1 MFFYFRMGIK
11 ILFVVFLLLC
21 TDVYALDPE
30 KKITQYS
37 REVWRKEAGLPSGS
51 ILTITQSSNGYLWI
65 GTYNGLVRF
74 DGVAFKVYDRANTPE
89 LLNNGIR
96 VVMEAKDGTLW
107 LATNGGGLVSCKNG
121 RWRSYGL
128 REGLPSDIVTAI
140 QEASSG
146 LIYVATRKGLTYFD
160 PASEEIR
167 FQPVLASDGNPLDSV
182 TAIVPALGSLLICS
196 YDRVYRLDPST
207 YSKATLFSK
216 FDKQVRTAL
225 YDSTG
230 ALWLATR
237 GGGLYCWKGSDKKHF
252 DTSNGLSSDIIT
264 SLYEDRDKNIWIGTG
279 SGGLIRYNRKNF
291 EVFTEAEGLTENA
304 IECIY
309 EDREGSLWV
318 STYRNGL
325 NRFRDTKFLTWSV
338 SEGLANN
345 MVFQAYVD
353 SNGSIWMCTA
363 VGLSRLKDAKITNYT
378 LPGND
383 KLLRAVVRDQMGRL
397 WMGGR
402 AGLFRMDDP
411 DSAQPHFEFFNK
423 KSGLPS
429 DYVRALLVD
438 RHGTLWIGTNEGL
451 ARYDEKEGFKT
462 FTRENGLSYNTVL
475 CLYEDRSG
483 ALWIGTDGGGI
494 TSYRDGQFKS
504 YTSRQGLAGDV
515 IFCLYEDSRS
525 NLWVA
530 TNNGLS
536 RLRNGV
542 FSNVGSRHGLASD
555 NAFNLLEDN
564 FGYLWIGYNNGIFKV
579 SLDELTQLIDRG
591 AERVN
596 CVSFNRE
603 DGMKS
608 DECTP
613 SSFASKTPDGR
624 LYFPTLQGVVVVNPA
639 SIPVNKLPPNVII
652 ENLVLNGKPV
662 SAVDGMV
669 LQGTQNYFEIH
680 YNALSLLVPNRVRI
694 KYRLSGIDKE
704 WVDAGNRRIAYYTT
718 LPPGE
723 YDFHVIAS
731 NNDGVWNEQGAHL
744 RFTILPPF
752 WMTWWAQGAYVLLIL
767 SVIYAG
773 IRIRTGFL
781 EARNRAL
788 RLKVEER
795 TRELAETNRLLEQQR
810 NELQE
815 ANAKLQDID
824 RVKADFVAMLV
835 HDLKSPLTV
844 VRATLGLLESGGFS
858 QEEQARFVAT
868 SQRNLDKMLTLI
880 NDTLEV
886 YRTDTQDVALNRV
899 EIDSER
905 LVRESAEAAKIAAAA
920 QEIDLE
926 VSLEAGLPKI
936 KGDYDKLE
944 RVFSNLFSNAI
955 KFTPAG
961 GKITISAR
969 RVLEGGQ
976 LYLEVVIQDTGE
988 GIPEDALPYLFEPY
1002 TQARSKHSKAGVGL
1016 GLAIVKRIITAHGGR
1031 IEVASKLGEGSVFTL
1046 TLPAE
1051 IGESTSTG
1059 EFIEVN
1065 WDGARPHILVV
1076 EDDKVNLMVVEA
1088 YLKRK
1093 GYNYD
1098 VAQDGQEALDA
1109 LYKQSYDLVLMD
1121 CRMPKMDGFEAAS
1134 RIRAGDEKFRRI
1146 PIIALTAGSQDEA
1159 HACLEAGMNDFLEKP
1174 FKPAAFEEKVA
1185 KWLSKRAN
1193 V

>member
-1 MFFYFRMGIK
+1 MIFYFRVSVN
-11 ILFVVFLLLC
+11 ILIFALLC
-21 TDVYALDPE
+21 ADVYALNPE
-30 KKITQYS
+30 KKITQYA

-51 ILTITQSSNGYLWI
+51 ILSITQSSQGYLWF

-74 DGVAFKVYDRANTPE
+74 DGVAFKVYDRSNTPE

-96 VVMEAKDGTLW
+96 NVMEAKDGTLW
-107 LATNGGGLVSCKNG
+107 VATNGGGLASCKDG
-121 RWRSYGL
+121 IWRNYNL
-128 REGLPSDIVTAI
+128 REGLPSDVITAI
-140 QEASSG
+140 QEIPSG
-146 LIYVATRKGLTYFD
+146 LIYVATRKGLRYFD

-196 YDRVYRLDPST
+196 YDRIYRLDPST
-207 YSKATLFSK
+207 PATATLFSK

-225 YDSTG
+225 YDSAG
-230 ALWLATR
+230 ALWIATR
-237 GGGLYCWKGSDKKHF
+237 GDGIYYWKGNNKKHF
-252 DTSNGLSSDIIT
+252 NTDNGLSSNFIT
-264 SLYEDRDKNIWIGTG
+264 SLYEDRDKNIWIGT
-279 SGGLIRYNRKNF
+279 SSNGLIRYNHKGF
-291 EVFTEAEGLTENA
+291 DVFTEAEGLTENS
-304 IECIY
+304 IEAIY

-318 STYRNGL
+318 GTYRNGL
-325 NRFRDTKFLTWSV
+325 NRFRDTKFLNWSA

-345 MVFQAYVD
+345 LVFQAYPD
-353 SNGSIWMCTA
+353 NDGSIWICTA
-363 VGLSRLKDAKITNYT
+363 GGLSRLKDAKITSYK
-378 LPGND
+378 LPGNEI
-383 KLLRAVVRDQMGRL
+383 LRAVARDRMGRV
-397 WMGGR
+397 WVGSR

-411 DSAQPHFEFFNK
+411 DSAQPRFEVFNK
-423 KSGLPS
+423 SSGLPS
-429 DYVRALLVD
+429 DYVRALLID
-438 RHGTLWIGTNEGL
+438 RHGALWIGTNEGL

-462 FTRENGLSYNTVL
+462 FTREQGLSYNTVL
-475 CLYEDRSG
+475 SLYEDRSG
-483 ALWIGTDGGGI
+483 TLWIGTDGGGI

-515 IFCLYEDSRS
+515 VFCLYEDSRS
-525 NLWVA
+525 NLWIA

-536 RLRNGV
+536 RLRDGV
-542 FSNVGSRHGLASD
+542 FRNVGSRDGLASD
-555 NAFNLLEDN
+555 NAFHILEDN

-579 SLDELTQLIDRG
+579 SLDELAQVIDGG
-591 AERVN
+591 AKRLN
-596 CVSFNRE
+596 CVSFGRD

-624 LYFPTLQGVVVVNPA
+624 LYFPTLQGIVVVDPA

-652 ENLVLNGKPV
+652 ENLVLNGRPV

-669 LQGTQNYFEIH
+669 LQDTQNSLEIH

-694 KYRLSGIDKE
+694 KYKLSGVDKE
-704 WVDAGNRRIAYYTT
+704 WVDAGNRRVAYYTT

-731 NNDGVWNEQGAHL
+731 NNDGVWNEQGARL
-744 RFTILPPF
+744 RFTIRPPF

-773 IRIRTGFL
+773 TRIRTSLL

-788 RLKVEER
+788 KLKVEER
-795 TRELAETNRLLEQQR
+795 TRALAETNRLLEQQR

-815 ANAKLQDID
+815 ANAKLQDMD
-824 RVKADFVAMLV
+824 RVKADFAAMLV

-844 VRATLGLLESGGFS
+844 VRATLSLLESGGFS

-868 SQRNLDKMLTLI
+868 SQRNLDKMLALI

-920 QEIDLE
+920 QEIVLE

-936 KGDYDKLE
+936 KGDPDKLE

-961 GKITISAR
+961 GKITIGAR
-969 RVLEGGQ
+969 RVLEAGQ
-976 LYLEVVIQDTGE
+976 LYLEVAIRDTGE
-988 GIPEDALPYLFEPY
+988 GIPEESLPYLFEPY

-1031 IEVASKLGEGSVFTL
+1031 IEVASKPGEGSVFTF

-1051 IGESTSTG
+1051 AGELTQSADD
-1059 EFIEVN
+1059 FIEARGN
-1065 WDGARPHILVV
+1065 GAMPRILVV
-1076 EDDKVNLMVVEA
+1076 EDDKVNRMVVET

-1093 GYNYD
+1093 GYSYD
-1098 VAQDGQEALDA
+1098 VAEDGQEALDA
-1109 LYKQSYDLVLMD
+1109 LCKQGYDLILMD

-1134 RIRAGDEKFRRI
+1134 RIRADERLRRV

-1159 HACLEAGMNDFLEKP
+1159 QACLEAGMNDFLEKP
-1174 FKPAAFEEKVA
+1174 FRPAAFEEKVA
-1185 KWLSKRAN
+1185 KWLSRNSN